1 MRCQNGVQGAFGTF
15 GTPAHAFEP
24 LRQRLREAARDLG
37 FASTVERLAEE
48 DRRRQ
53 ELVRGFSGVQAL
65 RDLAKVPTFDPGQI
79 EVSLPKYEVPTVRG
93 SLPPPSILP
102 HQHPPSEVVVRLPGK
117 DSGFFKN
124 PLVVGITSAVVG
136 SLVTLVLIKPGWVW
150 ARLAKF
156 GQLLSNLL
164 G

>member
-93 SLPPPSILP
+93 SFPPPSILP
-102 HQHPPSEVVVRLPGK
+102 PPAPAERSGRPTPGE
-117 DSGFFKN
+117 G
-124 PLVVGITSAVVG
+124 
-136 SLVTLVLIKPGWVW
+136 
-150 ARLAKF
+150 
-156 GQLLSNLL
+156 
-164 G
+164 